1 MNQTSI
7 FLPALALM
15 GWTLIVL
22 LLIPFQRFKAVFA
35 GQVTACDFR
44 HGESANVPAAVS
56 LPNRAFMNLLEMPVL
71 FYVLCIVSYV
81 TQIVTPYSVMLA
93 WAYVGFRVL
102 HTVVFL
108 TYNHVFHRFLV
119 FAISNVVVLFMWIG
133 VLLNLPR

>member
-15 GWTLIVL
+15 GWTLAVL

-35 GQVTACDFR
+35 GQVTAHDFR
-44 HGESANVPAAVS
+44 HGESADVPAAVS

-71 FYVLCIVSYV
+71 FYVLGIVSYV
-81 TQIVTPYSVMLA
+81 TQIVTPNTVMLA
-93 WAYVGFRVL
+93 WVYFGLRVA
-102 HTVVFL
+102 HSVIFL
-108 TYNHVFHRFLV
+108 TYNHVFHRFLA
-119 FAISNVVVLFMWIG
+119 FAISNVALLFMWIG

>member
-1 MNQTSI
+1 MIQSSI

-15 GWTLIVL
+15 GWTLAVL

-71 FYVLCIVSYV
+71 FYMLSIVSYV
-81 TQIVTPYSVMLA
+81 TQIVTPNTVMLA
-93 WAYVGFRVL
+93 WVYFGLRVA
-102 HTVVFL
+102 HSVIFL
-108 TYNHVFHRFLV
+108 TYNDVFHRFLA
-119 FAISNVVVLFMWIG
+119 FAISNVVLLFMWIG